1 MFGPGLVSAD
11 VGFSVWRYLAV
22 AGLLVSWIS
31 SLVLLRKGSDGMP
44 ELRFLAQQKYAES
57 D

>member
-11 VGFSVWRYLAV
+11 FGFSVWRYLAV

-31 SLVLLRKGSDGMP
+31 SLVLLRKGSGGGMP
-44 ELRFLAQQKYAES
+44 E
-57 D
+57 